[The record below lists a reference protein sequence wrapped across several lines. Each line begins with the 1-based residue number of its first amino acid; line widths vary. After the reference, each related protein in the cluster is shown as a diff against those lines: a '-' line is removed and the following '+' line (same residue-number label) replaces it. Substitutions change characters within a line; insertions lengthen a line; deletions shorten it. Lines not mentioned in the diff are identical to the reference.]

1 MAIRT
6 LAANLRH
13 LRKLRGWSQ
22 DTLAR
27 EARVD
32 QNAISLIENRRS
44 NPTIVAIEGLAKA
57 FDVPIADLL
66 TPRAAKKMGSG
77 KDGA

>member
-44 NPTIVAIEGLAKA
+44 NPTIVAIESLAMA
-57 FDVPIADLL
+57 LEVSVAELL
-66 TPRAAKKMGSG
+66 TAQPKARRSAG
-77 KDGA
+77 